1 MVRAVTSI
9 KDLTRICLSTAIC
22 VACGAADSGV
32 GPSAP
37 EPHFTIDVRFISAM
51 TAQQQSAVRTAAA
64 KWTSALFKDLGN
76 FRLNSPANNCF
87 FGEPALNETHHG
99 LLLLVSATGVD
110 GLGGLVAYT
119 QVCSV
124 SAEDALPTVSHIRL
138 DLADLPSMEA
148 QGVLAGVITH
158 ELGHAL
164 GFNPKSYIPKGL
176 AGGGIGDPYFSGAAA
191 RAEFAKQASWYTGV
205 TVPLENRAGFGPNDP
220 HWRLAVFGDELM
232 VAGVGPGFKSP
243 LSKVTLGLFK
253 DLGYEVDFSAAEPYE
268 VPPFAA
274 NRVLPLASLANDLVT
289 LAPPTVI
296 SPLRV
301 R

>member
-1 MVRAVTSI
+1 MVRAVTTI
-9 KDLTRICLSTAIC
+9 KDLTRICLSTAVC
-22 VACGAADSGV
+22 LACGAADSGV
-32 GPSAP
+32 GPTP
-37 EPHFTIDVRFISAM
+37 EPHFTIDVRFISTL
-51 TAQQQSAVRTAAA
+51 TAQQKSAVGAAVS

-76 FRLNSPANNCF
+76 FRLNSSANNCF
-87 FGEPALNETHHG
+87 FGAPALNETHHN

-124 SAEDALPTVSHIRL
+124 SGQDALPILSHIRL
-138 DLADLPSMEA
+138 DTADLGSMEA

-176 AGGGIGDPYFSGAAA
+176 AGGGIGDPYFSGATA
-191 RAEFAKQASWYTGV
+191 RAEFAKHASWYTGV
-205 TVPLENRAGFGPNDP
+205 TVPLENRSGFGPNDP
-220 HWRLAVFGDELM
+220 HWRLSVFGDELM

-243 LSKVTLGLFK
+243 LSAVTLALFK
-253 DLGYEVDFSAAEPYE
+253 DLGYGVDYSVADAYE
-268 VPPFAA
+268 VPFAG
-274 NRVLPLASLANDLVT
+274 NRVLPPASLANDFVAIT
-289 LAPPTVI
+289 PPTVI
-296 SPLRV
+296 SPLRA